1 MVYSHKTHAL
11 AKLEVENVLSIG
23 ILILIAV
30 NSQSLKSAT
39 VVFSTNKTYI
49 HVLYICQSMMLKKR
63 EKKWVRQQ
71 TDYHYADW

>member
-49 HVLYICQSMMLKKR
+49 HVLYICQSMMLKKK
-63 EKKWVRQQ
+63 ENKWVRQQ